1 MKWRKVMAFSLAAS
15 MIAGQAVS
23 AAPAA
28 EAASESALQTQA
40 DSKSNTNASYTDP
53 WTKTAV
59 PNQAAKV
66 TSDVDKTKF
75 THKEWTGETYTDV
88 DGNQVKAADVY
99 GINTEPASTF
109 ATTNVVYDSVDKAI
123 KGAKDYDKAA
133 SKYVQFL
140 TGKDQADWSLVVLQN
155 QALAQGDAYKN
166 FYKTDYKA
174 TTNDWKTN
182 LQLPC
187 SWTRQ
192 GFDFSIYT
200 NVTMPWQSK
209 YDSNVS
215 APNAPANYNPVGL
228 YRKTFK
234 VTDDMKAANGRVYL
248 SFQGVESSYYVY
260 VNGKEV
266 GYSEDSY
273 SPHSFDITDYL
284 TTDGSD
290 NLLAVEVHKFC
301 DGTWMEDQD
310 MYYDGGIFRDVYL
323 YSAPLVHIQ
332 DYKVETDL
340 DENYENA
347 TMKLNVT
354 VANASKAAA
363 EGYKVDVRLYDQDG
377 KMFVNDM
384 TMDLDTVPAADG
396 DTDGSVSTAGSKLVL
411 SPELWSA
418 ETPNLYTMV
427 LSLYDS
433 KTGTYMGSVSQQ
445 LGFREIEFTKSEV
458 DTNGNR
464 ITTDSEYKPIT
475 INGKQL
481 LLKGTNRHD
490 TDPEYG
496 KYVPHETQEEDIK
509 LMKQYN
515 LNALRTSHYS
525 NDEYLYYLCDKYGI
539 YVMGETNLESHAL
552 MNQGEKQVNFKN
564 LAMDR
569 TVTAFNRLKNR
580 TAIVMWST
588 GNENYYSSSASYA
601 NGMFYD
607 LIWYFKNND
616 STRPIH
622 SESSDGDNGTDMRSN
637 MYPSVDTLY
646 SRAAANMPYV
656 LCEYDHA
663 MGNAVGNLKE
673 YWDAIRSSDNMLGG
687 FIWDWVD
694 QSRILSLD
702 NLPQSYVVTEKKDG
716 VVGSASIS
724 SVDENPD
731 SGALTGKS
739 ANGYALFE
747 SDKYNEA
754 LSGSGKSFTVEVICK
769 PASDGADK
777 VLIAKGDHQFAL
789 KTNSSKQLEFFAYY
803 NNNWNSVTAKKPDN
817 WVGNWHQV
825 VATYDKGAI
834 KIYCDGVLLGQG
846 TGNTTIASSS
856 VALGVGCSADNGRT
870 FDGEISIGRVYNRAL
885 SLEEIKAQNS
895 TTPAIT
901 EKSDDVLLWADFAGL
916 TVDEASKPYDYYAD
930 TDAHTNLYSDE
941 IKGNFYGYGGDSGES
956 PNDNSFCVNGLVS
969 PDRDVQPEL
978 YEVKYQYQSV
988 WFTADDSKLLGETID
1003 VYNENNFLNLNDFDV
1018 TWTLTED
1025 GKAIGSGKLS
1035 AEDTN
1040 LAGRESG
1047 TIKVPYRAS
1056 MPEEKK
1062 AGAEYYLN
1070 LSVQL
1075 KEDTEWAKAGHEVA
1089 YEQFQIPAEVTKVE
1103 PTVNTNVTVDESA
1116 EDVIKVSGTDFSFE
1130 VEKATG
1136 TLKNYVYKGETLLTS
1151 GPVPNYWRGI
1161 LNNDNGN
1168 YDGNWKNVNKNVTAS
1183 DIAVG
1188 TNDAGQKTIR
1198 VTLASASQANLK
1210 QTMVYKVDGS
1220 GAVTVDATV
1229 DATGTSLGRYIRI
1242 GTVMELPEG
1251 YENVEWYGNGPVE
1264 AMWDREDF
1272 ATVGRYSNTVSGMF
1286 YPYLDTQDTGTV
1298 TGVKW
1303 ISVTNPSAK
1312 SAMAIA
1318 ATDTVEASALH
1329 FTVDDLDQAQHPYE
1343 LTKLDSTILTVNYRS
1358 QGTGNKS
1365 CGADTLSAYLLPNN
1379 KAYTY
1384 EYTMVP
1390 YTTKDSDPMDVTRA
1404 YRTVASVSEDDIIKA
1419 AAEELNAKIDE
1430 IDELYVQRA
1439 SDATELQNMLV
1450 SYNALAE
1457 EGKALVGELRYQKL
1471 QEAIALAKKFAETED
1486 AAVVVQDKSANHY
1499 DMDISAAATANIAEK
1514 DGEISLKGYA
1524 DVTGETADETFNSL
1538 IGGNKAF
1545 TIEAVFNPNNV
1556 GYNGAD
1562 YNMIASKGD
1571 SSAAFRVSEQTV
1583 YFFIKN
1589 TNGSWKIVQVPLTSE
1604 EMNQWL
1610 HVAAVY
1616 DGNNISV
1623 YVEGKEMVTTQNV
1636 GSVATT
1642 TYPLGI
1648 GYCPET
1654 RRLSSGYLKNI
1665 RVYSAAL
1672 SKDDL
1677 DNGTYKADNEK
1688 TVLWYDFDEYKY
1700 NNIDMSATGVHV
1712 STDALELK
1720 EAESAQVS
1728 AAIAPYYAKG
1738 EIVFTSEDETVATV
1752 DEKGNVT
1759 AVKAGETKIKV
1770 SVKDS
1775 DVYAEISVKVNG
1787 EPVVEK
1793 PITGVSVKADK
1804 SELKVGETAKLTAVI
1819 TPEDT
1824 TDSKDLKY
1832 ESSDKAVAE
1841 VSDAGV
1847 VTAKAAGK
1855 AVITV
1860 SSAAR
1865 PDVKAT
1871 VEINVK
1877 AKDNELETKEPDS
1890 ETETKAPQTET
1901 KAPETEKP
1909 DVPKKVP
1916 AKGSVHKSADGK
1928 LAFKVTKSDAKNG
1941 TVTVSK
1947 LLKKT
1952 VKTVTIP
1959 ATVTI
1964 DGYTFKVTAVAN
1976 NVFKNASRLKSV
1988 VIGANVK
1995 SIGKSS
2001 FYKCKKLATITF
2013 KGIKAP
2019 GVGKNAFKSGKSK
2032 VTVKVP
2038 KKMKKS
2044 QLNKLKK
2051 ALKKAG
2057 VKKASYK
2064 KTK

>member
-155 QALAQGDAYKN
+155 QALAQGDAYKD

-310 MYYDGGIFRDVYL
+310 MFYDGGIFRDVYL

-433 KTGTYMGSVSQQ
+433 KTDTYMGSVSQQ
-445 LGFREIEFTKSEV
+445 LGFREIEFTKSKV

-464 ITTDSEYKPIT
+464 TTTDSEYKPIT

-622 SESSDGDNGTDMRSN
+622 SESSDGNNGTDMRSN

-834 KIYCDGVLLGQG
+834 KIYCDGELVGSG
-846 TGNTTIASSS
+846 NGNTTIASSS

-870 FDGEISIGRVYNRAL
+870 FDGEISMSRVYSRAL

-901 EKSDDVLLWADFAGL
+901 EKSDDVLLWADFSGL
-916 TVDEASKPYDYYAD
+916 TVDESSKPYDYYAEK
-930 TDAHTNLYSDE
+930 DAHANLYSDE
-941 IKGNFYGYGGDSGES
+941 IKGSFYGYGGDSGES

-988 WFTADDSKLLGETID
+988 WFTADDSRLLGETID

-1018 TWTLTED
+1018 KWTLTED
-1025 GKAIGSGKLS
+1025 GKEIGSGKLS

-1040 LAGRESG
+1040 IAGRESG
-1047 TIKVPYRAS
+1047 SIKVPYRAS

-1103 PTVNTNVTVDESA
+1103 PTINTNVTVDDSA

-1210 QTMVYKVDGS
+1210 QTMVYTVDGS

-1343 LTKLDSTILTVNYRS
+1343 LTKLNSTILTVNYRS

-1365 CGADTLSAYLLPNN
+1365 CGQDTLSAYLLPNN

-1390 YTTKDSDPMDVTRA
+1390 YTTNDSDPMDVTRA
-1404 YRTVASVSEDDIIKA
+1404 YRTVASVSEDDIIQSA
-1419 AAEELNAKIDE
+1419 AKELSDKIDG
-1430 IDELYVQRA
+1430 ILVTSSDTKELRK
-1439 SDATELQNMLV
+1439 MLV
-1450 SYNALAE
+1450 SYNALTE
-1457 EGKALVGELRYQKL
+1457 EGKAIVGEIRYRKL
-1471 QEAIALAKKFAETED
+1471 QEAIALAQKLADTEN
-1486 AAVVVQDKSANHY
+1486 AAVVVKDQSANGY
-1499 DMDISAAATANIAEK
+1499 DMDISGVSTADLAEK
-1514 DGEISLKGYA
+1514 DGEIALKGYA

-1556 GYNGAD
+1556 GYSGAD

-1571 SSAAFRVSEQTV
+1571 GSAAFRVSEQTV

-1589 TNGSWKIVQVPLTSE
+1589 TNGSWKTVQVPLTSE

-1654 RRLSSGYLKNI
+1654 QRLSSGYLKNI

>member
-99 GINTEPASTF
+99 GINTEQASTF
-109 ATTNVVYDSVDKAI
+109 ATTNVVYDSVEKAI

-140 TGKDQADWSLVVLQN
+140 TGKDQVDWSLVVLQN
-155 QALAQGDAYKN
+155 QALAQGDAYKD

-552 MNQGEKQVNFKN
+552 MDQGEKQVNFKN

-580 TAIVMWST
+580 TSIVMWST

-622 SESSDGDNGTDMRSN
+622 SESSDGNNGTDMRSN

-769 PASDGADK
+769 PESDGADK
-777 VLIAKGDHQFAL
+777 VLIAKGDYQFAL

-834 KIYCDGVLLGQG
+834 KIYCDGELVGSG
-846 TGNTTIASSS
+846 NGNTTIASSS

-870 FDGEISIGRVYNRAL
+870 FDGEISMGRVYSRAL
-885 SLEEIKAQNS
+885 SLEEINAQNS

-916 TVDEASKPYDYYAD
+916 TVDESSKPYDYYAEK
-930 TDAHTNLYSDE
+930 DAHANLYSDE

-988 WFTADDSKLLGETID
+988 WFSTDDSMLLGETID

-1018 TWTLTED
+1018 KWTLTED
-1025 GKAIGSGKLS
+1025 GKEIGSGKLS

-1040 LAGRESG
+1040 IAGRESG
-1047 TIKVPYRAS
+1047 SIKVPYRAS

-1103 PTVNTNVTVDESA
+1103 PTINTNVTVDDSA

-1365 CGADTLSAYLLPNN
+1365 CGQDTLSAYLLPNN

-1390 YTTKDSDPMDVTRA
+1390 YTTNDSDPMDVTRA

-1654 RRLSSGYLKNI
+1654 QRLSSGYLKNI

-1775 DVYAEISVKVNG
+1775 DVYTEIAVKVNG
-1787 EPVVEK
+1787 KPVVEK

-1877 AKDNELETKEPDS
+1877 A
-1890 ETETKAPQTET
+1890 

>member
-580 TAIVMWST
+580 TSIVMWST

-622 SESSDGDNGTDMRSN
+622 SESSDGNNGTDMRSN

-769 PASDGADK
+769 PESDGADK
-777 VLIAKGDHQFAL
+777 VLIAKGDYQFAL

-834 KIYCDGVLLGQG
+834 KIYCDGELVGSG
-846 TGNTTIASSS
+846 NGNTTIASSS

-870 FDGEISIGRVYNRAL
+870 FDGEISMGRVYSRAL
-885 SLEEIKAQNS
+885 SLEEINAQNS

-916 TVDEASKPYDYYAD
+916 TVDESSKPYDYYAEK
-930 TDAHTNLYSDE
+930 DAHANLYSDE

-988 WFTADDSKLLGETID
+988 WFSTDDSMLLGETID

-1018 TWTLTED
+1018 KWTLTED
-1025 GKAIGSGKLS
+1025 GKEIGSGKLS

-1040 LAGRESG
+1040 IAGRESG
-1047 TIKVPYRAS
+1047 SIKVPYRAS

-1103 PTVNTNVTVDESA
+1103 PTINTNVTVDDSA

-1365 CGADTLSAYLLPNN
+1365 CGQDTLSAYLLPNN

-1390 YTTKDSDPMDVTRA
+1390 YTTNDSDPMDVTRA
-1404 YRTVASVSEDDIIKA
+1404 YRTVASVAEDDIIQSA
-1419 AAEELNAKIDE
+1419 AKELSDKIDG
-1430 IDELYVQRA
+1430 ILVTG
-1439 SDATELQNMLV
+1439 SDTKELQKMLV
-1450 SYNALAE
+1450 SYNALTE
-1457 EGKALVGELRYQKL
+1457 EGKAIVGEIRYRKL
-1471 QEAIALAKKFAETED
+1471 QEAIALAQKLADTKD
-1486 AAVVVQDKSANHY
+1486 AAVVVKDQSANGY
-1499 DMDISAAATANIAEK
+1499 DMDISGVSTADLAEK
-1514 DGEISLKGYA
+1514 DGEIALKGYA

-1556 GYNGAD
+1556 GYNGSD

-1589 TNGSWKIVQVPLTSE
+1589 TNGSWKFVQVPLTSE

-1636 GSVATT
+1636 GSVAAT

-1654 RRLSSGYLKNI
+1654 QRLSSGYLKNI

-1688 TVLWYDFDEYKY
+1688 TVLWYDFDNYSY
-1700 NNIDMSATGVHV
+1700 NNIDTKATGVNV

-1720 EAESAQVS
+1720 EAEGAQVS

>member
-1 MKWRKVMAFSLAAS
+1 MAFSLAAS

-622 SESSDGDNGTDMRSN
+622 SESSDGNNGTDMRSN

>member
-228 YRKTFK
+228 YRKSFK

-347 TMKLNVT
+347 TMNLKVT

-396 DTDGSVSTAGSKLVL
+396 DTDGSVSAAGSKLVL

-616 STRPIH
+616 STRPVH
-622 SESSDGDNGTDMRSN
+622 SESSDGNNGTDMRSN

-646 SRAAANMPYV
+646 SRASANMPYV

-716 VVGSASIS
+716 VVGSASIN
-724 SVDENPD
+724 SVNENPD
-731 SGALTGKS
+731 STALTGKS
-739 ANGYALFE
+739 ANGYALFD

-769 PASDGADK
+769 PASDGSDK
-777 VLIAKGDHQFAL
+777 VLMAKGDYQFAL
-789 KTNSSKQLEFFAYY
+789 KTNSDKNLEFFAYY
-803 NNNWNSVTAKKPDN
+803 NNSWNSVTAVKPAD
-817 WVGNWHQV
+817 WVGKWHQV

-834 KIYCDGVLLGQG
+834 KIYCDGELIGSG
-846 TGNTTIASSS
+846 NGNTTIASSS

-870 FDGEISIGRVYNRAL
+870 FDGEISMGRVYSRAL
-885 SLEEIKAQNS
+885 SLEEINAQNS

-901 EKSDDVLLWADFAGL
+901 EKSDDVLLWADFSGL
-916 TVDEASKPYDYYAD
+916 TVDESSKPYDYYAD

-988 WFTADDSKLLGETID
+988 WFTADDSRLLGETID

-1025 GKAIGSGKLS
+1025 GKEIGSGKLS

-1040 LAGRESG
+1040 IAGRESG
-1047 TIKVPYRAS
+1047 SIKVPYRAS

-1103 PTVNTNVTVDESA
+1103 PTINTNVTVDDSA
-1116 EDVIKVSGTDFSFE
+1116 EDVIKVSGTDFGFE

-1210 QTMVYKVDGS
+1210 QTMVYTVDGS

-1654 RRLSSGYLKNI
+1654 QRLSSGYLKNI

-1855 AVITV
+1855 ATITV
-1860 SSAAR
+1860 SSVAR

-1871 VEINVK
+1871 VEITVK
-1877 AKDNELETKEPDS
+1877 AKDNELETKEPES

>member
-552 MNQGEKQVNFKN
+552 MDQGEKQVNFKN

-580 TAIVMWST
+580 TSIVMWST

-622 SESSDGDNGTDMRSN
+622 SESSDGNNGTDMRSN

-769 PASDGADK
+769 PESDGADK
-777 VLIAKGDHQFAL
+777 VLIAKGDYQFAL

-834 KIYCDGVLLGQG
+834 KIYCDGELVGSG
-846 TGNTTIASSS
+846 NGNTTIASSS

-870 FDGEISIGRVYNRAL
+870 FDGEISMGRVYSRAL
-885 SLEEIKAQNS
+885 SLEEINAQNS

-916 TVDEASKPYDYYAD
+916 TVDESSKPYDYYAEK
-930 TDAHTNLYSDE
+930 DAHANLYSDE

-988 WFTADDSKLLGETID
+988 WFSTDDSMLLGETID

-1018 TWTLTED
+1018 KWTLTED
-1025 GKAIGSGKLS
+1025 GKEIGSGKLS

-1040 LAGRESG
+1040 IAGRESG
-1047 TIKVPYRAS
+1047 SIKVPYRAS

-1103 PTVNTNVTVDESA
+1103 PTINTNVTVDDSA

-1365 CGADTLSAYLLPNN
+1365 CGQDTLSAYLLPNN

-1390 YTTKDSDPMDVTRA
+1390 YTTNDSDPMDVTRA
-1404 YRTVASVSEDDIIKA
+1404 YRTVASVAEDDIIQSA
-1419 AAEELNAKIDE
+1419 AKELSDKIDG
-1430 IDELYVQRA
+1430 ILVTG
-1439 SDATELQNMLV
+1439 SDTKELQKMLV
-1450 SYNALAE
+1450 SYNALTE
-1457 EGKALVGELRYQKL
+1457 EGKAIVGEIRYRKL
-1471 QEAIALAKKFAETED
+1471 QEAIALAQKLADTKD
-1486 AAVVVQDKSANHY
+1486 AAVVVKDQSANGY
-1499 DMDISAAATANIAEK
+1499 DMDISGVSTADLAEK
-1514 DGEISLKGYA
+1514 DGEIALKGYA

-1556 GYNGAD
+1556 GYNGSD

-1589 TNGSWKIVQVPLTSE
+1589 TNGSWKFVQVPLTSE

-1636 GSVATT
+1636 GSVAAT

-1654 RRLSSGYLKNI
+1654 QRLSSGYLKNI

-1688 TVLWYDFDEYKY
+1688 TVLWYDFDNYSY
-1700 NNIDMSATGVHV
+1700 NNIDTKATGVNV

-1720 EAESAQVS
+1720 EAEGAQVS

-1865 PDVKAT
+1865 SDVKAT

-1877 AKDNELETKEPDS
+1877 AKDNELETKEP

-2019 GVGKNAFKSGKSK
+2019 GVGQNAFKSGKSK

>member
-88 DGNQVKAADVY
+88 DGNQAKAADVY

-109 ATTNVVYDSVDKAI
+109 ATTNVVYDSVEKAI

-140 TGKDQADWSLVVLQN
+140 TGNDQADWSLVVLQN
-155 QALAQGDAYKN
+155 QALAQGDAYKD

-622 SESSDGDNGTDMRSN
+622 SESSDGNNGTDMRSN

-777 VLIAKGDHQFAL
+777 VLIAKGDYQFAL

-803 NNNWNSVTAKKPDN
+803 NNNWKSVTAKKPDN

-834 KIYCDGVLLGQG
+834 KIYCDGELIGSG
-846 TGNTTIASSS
+846 NGNTTIASSS

-870 FDGEISIGRVYNRAL
+870 FDGEISMGRVYSRAL
-885 SLEEIKAQNS
+885 SLEEINAQNS

-901 EKSDDVLLWADFAGL
+901 EKSDDVLLWADFSGL
-916 TVDEASKPYDYYAD
+916 TVDESSKPYDYYAEK
-930 TDAHTNLYSDE
+930 DAHANLYSDE

-1654 RRLSSGYLKNI
+1654 QRLSSGYLKNI

>member
-310 MYYDGGIFRDVYL
+310 MYYDGGIFRHVYL

-622 SESSDGDNGTDMRSN
+622 SESSDGNNGTDMRSN

-1964 DGYTFKVTAVAN
+1964 DGYTFKVTAVSN

>member
-23 AAPAA
+23 AAPVA

-40 DSKSNTNASYTDP
+40 DSKSNINASYTDP

-109 ATTNVVYDSVDKAI
+109 ATTNVVYDSVEKAI

-396 DTDGSVSTAGSKLVL
+396 DNDGSVSAAGSKLVL

-552 MNQGEKQVNFKN
+552 MDQGEKQVNFKN

-622 SESSDGDNGTDMRSN
+622 SESSDGNNGTDMRSN

-777 VLIAKGDHQFAL
+777 VLIAKGDYQFAL

-803 NNNWNSVTAKKPDN
+803 NNNWKSVTAKKPDN

-834 KIYCDGVLLGQG
+834 KIYCDGELIGSG
-846 TGNTTIASSS
+846 NGNTTIASSS

-870 FDGEISIGRVYNRAL
+870 FDGEISMGRVYSRAL

-916 TVDEASKPYDYYAD
+916 TVDESSKPYDYYAEK
-930 TDAHTNLYSDE
+930 DAHANLYSDE
-941 IKGNFYGYGGDSGES
+941 IKGSFYGYGGDSGES

-988 WFTADDSKLLGETID
+988 WFSTDDSMLLGETID

-1025 GKAIGSGKLS
+1025 GKEIGSGKLS

-1040 LAGRESG
+1040 IAGRESG
-1047 TIKVPYRAS
+1047 SIKVPYRAS

-1103 PTVNTNVTVDESA
+1103 PTINTNVTVDDSA
-1116 EDVIKVSGTDFSFE
+1116 EDVIKVSGTDFGFE

-1365 CGADTLSAYLLPNN
+1365 CGQDTLSAYLLPNN

-1654 RRLSSGYLKNI
+1654 QRLSSGYLKNI

-1877 AKDNELETKEPDS
+1877 AKDNEPETKEPES

>member
-1 MKWRKVMAFSLAAS
+1 MEKSYGIFPGGFHDRRT
-15 MIAGQAVS
+15 AVS

-552 MNQGEKQVNFKN
+552 MDQGEKQVNFKN

-580 TAIVMWST
+580 TSIVMWST

-622 SESSDGDNGTDMRSN
+622 SESSDGNNGTDMRSN

-769 PASDGADK
+769 PESDGADK

-834 KIYCDGVLLGQG
+834 KIYCDGELVGSG
-846 TGNTTIASSS
+846 NGNTTIASSS

-870 FDGEISIGRVYNRAL
+870 FDGEISMGRVYSRAL
-885 SLEEIKAQNS
+885 SLEEINAQNS

-916 TVDEASKPYDYYAD
+916 TVDESSKPYDYYAEK
-930 TDAHTNLYSDE
+930 DAHANLYSDE

-988 WFTADDSKLLGETID
+988 WFSTDDSMLLGETID

-1018 TWTLTED
+1018 KWTLTED
-1025 GKAIGSGKLS
+1025 GKEIGSGKLS

-1040 LAGRESG
+1040 IAGRESG
-1047 TIKVPYRAS
+1047 SIKVPYRAS

-1103 PTVNTNVTVDESA
+1103 PTINTNVTVDDSA

-1365 CGADTLSAYLLPNN
+1365 CGQDTLSAYLLPNN

-1390 YTTKDSDPMDVTRA
+1390 YTTNDSDPMDVTRA
-1404 YRTVASVSEDDIIKA
+1404 YRTVASVAEDDIIQSA
-1419 AAEELNAKIDE
+1419 AKELSDKIDG
-1430 IDELYVQRA
+1430 ILVTG
-1439 SDATELQNMLV
+1439 SDTKELQKMLV
-1450 SYNALAE
+1450 SYNALTE
-1457 EGKALVGELRYQKL
+1457 EGKAIVGEIRYRKL
-1471 QEAIALAKKFAETED
+1471 QEAIALAQKLADTKD
-1486 AAVVVQDKSANHY
+1486 AAVVVKDQSANGY
-1499 DMDISAAATANIAEK
+1499 DMDISGVSTADLAEK
-1514 DGEISLKGYA
+1514 DGEIALKGYA

-1556 GYNGAD
+1556 GYNGSD

-1589 TNGSWKIVQVPLTSE
+1589 TNGSWKFVQVPLTSE

-1636 GSVATT
+1636 GSVAAT

-1654 RRLSSGYLKNI
+1654 QRLSSGYLKNI

-1688 TVLWYDFDEYKY
+1688 TVLWYDFDNYSY
-1700 NNIDMSATGVHV
+1700 NNIDTKATGVNV

-1720 EAESAQVS
+1720 EAEGAQVS

-1865 PDVKAT
+1865 SDVKAT

-1877 AKDNELETKEPDS
+1877 AKDNELETKEP

>member
-59 PNQAAKV
+59 PNQVAKV

-323 YSAPLVHIQ
+323 YSAPLVHIW

-552 MNQGEKQVNFKN
+552 MDQGEKQVNFKN

-622 SESSDGDNGTDMRSN
+622 SESSDGNNGTDMRSN

>member
-622 SESSDGDNGTDMRSN
+622 SESSDGNNGTDMRSN

-777 VLIAKGDHQFAL
+777 VLVAKGDHQFAL

-941 IKGNFYGYGGDSGES
+941 IKGSFYGYGGDSGES

-988 WFTADDSKLLGETID
+988 WFTADDSRLLGETID

-1018 TWTLTED
+1018 KWTLTED
-1025 GKAIGSGKLS
+1025 GKEIGSGKLS

-1040 LAGRESG
+1040 IAGRESG
-1047 TIKVPYRAS
+1047 SIKVPYRAS

-1103 PTVNTNVTVDESA
+1103 PTINTNVTVDDSA
-1116 EDVIKVSGTDFSFE
+1116 EDVIKVSGTDFGFE

-1589 TNGSWKIVQVPLTSE
+1589 TNGSWKTVQVPLTSE

-1636 GSVATT
+1636 GNVAAT

-1720 EAESAQVS
+1720 EAEGAQVS

-1877 AKDNELETKEPDS
+1877 AKDNEPETKEPES

>member
-23 AAPAA
+23 AAPVA

-40 DSKSNTNASYTDP
+40 DSKSNINASYTDP

-109 ATTNVVYDSVDKAI
+109 ATTNVVYDSVEKAI

-552 MNQGEKQVNFKN
+552 MDQGEKQVNFKN

-622 SESSDGDNGTDMRSN
+622 SESSDGNNGTDMQSN

-694 QSRILSLD
+694 QSRMLSLD

-724 SVDENPD
+724 SVNENPD

-769 PASDGADK
+769 PESDGAEK
-777 VLIAKGDHQFAL
+777 VLIAKGDYQFAL

-834 KIYCDGVLLGQG
+834 KIYCDGELVGSG
-846 TGNTTIASSS
+846 NGNTTIASSS

-870 FDGEISIGRVYNRAL
+870 FDGEISMGRVYSRAL
-885 SLEEIKAQNS
+885 SLEEINAQNS

-901 EKSDDVLLWADFAGL
+901 EKSDDVLLWADFSGL
-916 TVDEASKPYDYYAD
+916 TVDESSKPYDYYAD
-930 TDAHTNLYSDE
+930 TDAHANLYSDE
-941 IKGNFYGYGGDSGES
+941 IKGSFYGYGGDSGES

-988 WFTADDSKLLGETID
+988 WFTADDSRLLGETID

-1018 TWTLTED
+1018 KWTLTED
-1025 GKAIGSGKLS
+1025 GKEIGSGKLS

-1040 LAGRESG
+1040 IAGRESG
-1047 TIKVPYRAS
+1047 SIKVPYRAS

-1103 PTVNTNVTVDESA
+1103 PTINTNVTVDDSA

-1210 QTMVYKVDGS
+1210 QTMIYTVDGS

-1365 CGADTLSAYLLPNN
+1365 CGQDTLSAYLLPNN

-1654 RRLSSGYLKNI
+1654 QRLSSGYLKNI

-1775 DVYAEISVKVNG
+1775 DVYTEIAVKVNG
-1787 EPVVEK
+1787 KPVVEK

-1877 AKDNELETKEPDS
+1877 A
-1890 ETETKAPQTET
+1890 

>member
-59 PNQAAKV
+59 PNQVAKV

-552 MNQGEKQVNFKN
+552 MDQGEKQVNFKN

-580 TAIVMWST
+580 TSIVMWST

-622 SESSDGDNGTDMRSN
+622 SESSDGNNGTDMRSN

-769 PASDGADK
+769 PESDGADK
-777 VLIAKGDHQFAL
+777 VLIAKGDYQFAL

-834 KIYCDGVLLGQG
+834 KIYCDGELVGSG
-846 TGNTTIASSS
+846 NGNTTIASSS

-870 FDGEISIGRVYNRAL
+870 FDGEISMGRVYSRAL
-885 SLEEIKAQNS
+885 SLEEINAQNS

-916 TVDEASKPYDYYAD
+916 TVDESSKPYDYYAEK
-930 TDAHTNLYSDE
+930 DAHANLYSDE

-988 WFTADDSKLLGETID
+988 WFSTDDSMLLGETID

-1018 TWTLTED
+1018 KWTLTED
-1025 GKAIGSGKLS
+1025 GKEIGSGKLS

-1040 LAGRESG
+1040 IAGRESG
-1047 TIKVPYRAS
+1047 SIKVPYRAS

-1103 PTVNTNVTVDESA
+1103 PTINTNVTVDDSA

-1365 CGADTLSAYLLPNN
+1365 CGQDTLSAYLLPNN

-1390 YTTKDSDPMDVTRA
+1390 YTTNDSDPMDVTRA
-1404 YRTVASVSEDDIIKA
+1404 YRTVASVAEDDIIQSA
-1419 AAEELNAKIDE
+1419 AKELSDKIDG
-1430 IDELYVQRA
+1430 ILVTG
-1439 SDATELQNMLV
+1439 SDTKELQKMLV
-1450 SYNALAE
+1450 SYNALTE
-1457 EGKALVGELRYQKL
+1457 EGKAIVGEIRYRKL
-1471 QEAIALAKKFAETED
+1471 QEAIALAQKLADTKD
-1486 AAVVVQDKSANHY
+1486 AAVVVKDQSANGY
-1499 DMDISAAATANIAEK
+1499 DMDISGVSTADLAEK
-1514 DGEISLKGYA
+1514 DGEIALKGYA

-1556 GYNGAD
+1556 GYNGSD

-1589 TNGSWKIVQVPLTSE
+1589 TNGSWKFVQVPLTSE

-1636 GSVATT
+1636 GSVAAT

-1654 RRLSSGYLKNI
+1654 QRLSSGYLKNI

-1688 TVLWYDFDEYKY
+1688 TVLWYDFDNYSY
-1700 NNIDMSATGVHV
+1700 NNIDTKATGVNV

-1720 EAESAQVS
+1720 EAEGAQVS

-1865 PDVKAT
+1865 SDVKAT

-1877 AKDNELETKEPDS
+1877 AKDNELETKEP

>member
-552 MNQGEKQVNFKN
+552 MDQGEKQVNFKN

-580 TAIVMWST
+580 TSIVMWST

-622 SESSDGDNGTDMRSN
+622 SESSDGNNGTDMRSN

-769 PASDGADK
+769 PESDGADK
-777 VLIAKGDHQFAL
+777 VLIAKGDYQFAL

-834 KIYCDGVLLGQG
+834 KIYCDGELVGSG
-846 TGNTTIASSS
+846 NGNTTIASSS

-870 FDGEISIGRVYNRAL
+870 FDGEISMGRVYSRAL
-885 SLEEIKAQNS
+885 SLEEINAQNS

-916 TVDEASKPYDYYAD
+916 TVDESSKPYDYYAEK
-930 TDAHTNLYSDE
+930 DAHANLYSDE

-988 WFTADDSKLLGETID
+988 WFSTDDSMLLGETID

-1018 TWTLTED
+1018 KWTLTED
-1025 GKAIGSGKLS
+1025 GKEIGSGKLS

-1040 LAGRESG
+1040 IAGRESG
-1047 TIKVPYRAS
+1047 SIKVPYRAS

-1103 PTVNTNVTVDESA
+1103 PTINTNVTVDDSA

-1365 CGADTLSAYLLPNN
+1365 CGQDTLSAYLLPNN

-1390 YTTKDSDPMDVTRA
+1390 YTTNDSDPMDVTRA

-1654 RRLSSGYLKNI
+1654 QRLSSGYLKNI

-1775 DVYAEISVKVNG
+1775 DVYTEIAVKVNG
-1787 EPVVEK
+1787 KPVVEK

-1877 AKDNELETKEPDS
+1877 A
-1890 ETETKAPQTET
+1890 